1 MLHSLAERMAV
12 FLFDKNDEY
21 PLEIYTYGLEL
32 IISSVVETFVLI
44 VLGVFLNSILETIV
58 FVLSF
63 SFLRF
68 FTGGYHAQSYLKCA
82 FVTVIVYLV
91 VIFIYELFKDIFLS
105 CQIGVIVFVFLLS
118 FVFVYIF
125 APIENAN
132 KKIENKRKTK
142 QLALY
147 ILVLELVLIVSGLL
161 ANFSYLLV
169 ILPTVFSVDV
179 LMILEFIRKRGDKVE
194 Q

>member
-58 FVLSF
+58 FILSF

-91 VIFIYELFKDIFLS
+91 VIFIYELFKEIFFS
-105 CQIGVIVFVFLLS
+105 SQIGVIVFVFLFS
-118 FVFVYIF
+118 FVFICIF

-147 ILVLELVLIVSGLL
+147 ILVLEFVLIVLGLL
-161 ANFSYLLV
+161 ANFSFLLV
-169 ILPTVFSVDV
+169 VLPTALSVDV
-179 LMILEFIRKRGDKVE
+179 LMLVEIIRKRGDKVE